1 MFSCPLNWEKME
13 KEKMEKEKKKKKI
26 KKKGK
31 KKGFSS
37 LNKSRRQQ
45 IM

>member
-1 MFSCPLNWEKME
+1 MPTELGKNGKGK
-13 KEKMEKEKKKKKI
+13 KEKINKKDR
-26 KKKGK
+26 KKKGG

-45 IM
+45 IMSP

>member
-1 MFSCPLNWEKME
+1 MPTELGKNGKGKNGKGK
-13 KEKMEKEKKKKKI
+13 KEKNNKKE
-26 KKKGK
+26 GK